1 MLIEGSRLHCILG
14 LYHGKDRLFGNSI
27 SHSHT
32 RSKRRWEPNVQNK
45 RVWSEALNDWIQFKM
60 TTKAMKEADNVGGI
74 DNYILSLDND
84 AVADSNYVTKIRGI
98 IANKLYHRGLLEDRV
113 IKRLGFDK
121 VPPLLELDVSDS
133 ASK

>member
-1 MLIEGSRLHCILG
+1 MLG
-14 LYHGKDRLFGNSI
+14 LYHGKDRMFGHSI

-45 RVWSEALNDWIQFKM
+45 RVWSDALDDFIQFKI

-74 DNYILSLDND
+74 DNYILSLDNE
-84 AVADSNYVTKIRGI
+84 AVEQSNYVTKVRHQ
-98 IANKLYHRGLLEDRV
+98 IASRLFHRGLLEDRV
-113 IKRLGFDK
+113 VKRLGYDK
-121 VPPLLELDVSDS
+121 FPPVLEAEV